1 MAKGNPR
8 PHLMALACFVV
19 SIGILESR
27 KPNVSYLAIPLAVIW
42 ANLHGASM
50 PLLIV
55 MELLYLIVSLPI
67 FRKLNVEVVSY
78 AINEYTCRILSVA
91 LSFLAGLC
99 NPVGIKIYTRLF
111 HVSNNAN
118 ILAIKEWSPA
128 TITSSV
134 GVVLLL
140 VFLVTW
146 ALSPSKRSIAHII
159 PVIVAGM
166 LMLLHVRFESWF
178 FAALA
183 IYVLDAVGK
192 CEANYAET
200 TSRSQIIVSVF
211 SAAVAL
217 FCTVN
222 MATNQIHSLCPL
234 RYPSEAVINAIKDYA
249 PKRMY
254 TDINTGAF
262 FEYNGI
268 PVIIDSRIDMYDK
281 ELLQD
286 MNAIKGKVSVTDGT
300 PDYTEAVLEK
310 YNIDMVTLCRGDSMM
325 LIGYMSQKQNWR
337 ITYQDSAYVIFQK
350 AQE

>member
-1 MAKGNPR
+1 
-8 PHLMALACFVV
+8 
-19 SIGILESR
+19 
-27 KPNVSYLAIPLAVIW
+27 
-42 ANLHGASM
+42 M

-99 NPVGIKIYTRLF
+99 NPVGNKIYTRLF
-111 HVSNNAN
+111 HVSDNAN

-128 TITSSV
+128 TIRSSV
-134 GVVLLL
+134 GVVLLIIFF
-140 VFLVTW
+140 VIG
-146 ALSPSKRSIAHII
+146 ALSPRKRSIAHVI
-159 PVIVAGM
+159 PVIVAGT

-183 IYVLDAVGK
+183 IYILDAVGNR
-192 CEANYAET
+192 ETNYTETAN
-200 TSRSQIIVSVF
+200 SPQIIVSVF

-222 MATNQIHSLCPL
+222 MAINQIHSLRPL

-254 TDINTGAF
+254 ADINTGAF

-300 PDYTEAVLEK
+300 PDYTEAVLKK

-325 LIGYMSQKQNWR
+325 LIGYMAQKQNWC
-337 ITYQDSAYVIFQK
+337 IAYQDSAYVIFQK
-350 AQE
+350 LQE